1 MSVPTGADKT
11 LSEPES
17 QTSTAMPLKIV
28 KQTNGTEPVS
38 RKRSVPWGYRI
49 VALVL
54 IVCIS
59 VVAGGISGLYRQPKP
74 LQVIMEYLGL
84 EAGAG
89 TDTPIAL
96 PTKPKSASDK
106 ENAKP
111 PVAGAGQT
119 ASSVIA
125 LGKLVPSGKVI
136 TVAPPSGAGDARIQ
150 TLRVSESDVVKA
162 GQVLAVLDNVD
173 KLEAAINSA
182 QVTISVREADL
193 AKTRS
198 QTRASLAEAQAG
210 LANAEAAALSARLD
224 FERTSTLYSQRVVSK
239 ATFDT
244 KRAATDQAAKQV
256 EQARATLSRYTS
268 TDIDQQSDVVVA
280 LKNLDSARYDLRR
293 ARQDLRQAYVYSP
306 IDGTVLE
313 IHARAGEKPGND
325 GIMDVGDISN
335 MTVEVEVY
343 QTSIRHVS
351 VGDRVEISSASL
363 PATLTGEVKR
373 VGLQI
378 RKQSVIASDPAAST
392 DARVVEVIVGLDEAS
407 SKTASR
413 FTNLQV
419 EAKIQVGQDK

>member
-1 MSVPTGADKT
+1 M
-11 LSEPES
+11 
-17 QTSTAMPLKIV
+17 
-28 KQTNGTEPVS
+28 
-38 RKRSVPWGYRI
+38 RSVPWGYRI
-49 VALVL
+49 MALVL
-54 IVCIS
+54 IVCTS
-59 VVAGGISGLYRQPKP
+59 VVAGGVSGLYRQPKP
-74 LQVIMEYLGL
+74 LQIIMEYLGL

-89 TDTPIAL
+89 TATPIAL
-96 PTKPKSASDK
+96 PTKPKPASGKDSK
-106 ENAKP
+106 SS
-111 PVAGAGQT
+111 PVTGTGQT
-119 ASSVIA
+119 VSSVIA

-136 TVAPPSGAGDARIQ
+136 TVAPPSGAGDARLQALKI
-150 TLRVSESDVVKA
+150 VEGDVVKA
-162 GQVLAVLDNVD
+162 GQVLAVLDNED
-173 KLEAAINSA
+173 KLQATINSA
-182 QVTISVREADL
+182 QATISVREADL

-198 QTRASLAEAQAG
+198 QTRASLAEAQAS
-210 LANAEAAALSARLD
+210 LANAEAAALSSRLD

-244 KRAATDQAAKQV
+244 KRATSEQAEKQVDQAK
-256 EQARATLSRYTS
+256 ATLSRYTS
-268 TDIDQQSDVVVA
+268 TDIDEQSDVVVA
-280 LKNLDSARYDLRR
+280 LKNLESARSDLRR
-293 ARQDLRQAYVYSP
+293 ARQDLRQAYVHSP

-351 VGDRVEISSASL
+351 VGDPVEISSASL

-373 VGLQI
+373 IGLQI

-392 DARVVEVIVGLDEAS
+392 DARVVEVIVGLDDSS